1 MDNHTFTV
9 LGQYRIISWILGRAP
24 TMTEFVNHSDYSR
37 AGYHR
42 LRRVYPEQLTQ
53 DQSQEEEALMRQL
66 YSVLKNKYEN

>member
-1 MDNHTFTV
+1 
-9 LGQYRIISWILGRAP
+9 
-24 TMTEFVNHSDYSR
+24 MTEFINHSDYSR

-66 YSVLKNKYEN
+66 YSVLKNKYED